1 MENMMPG
8 GKPKTKDGIIADKW
22 EKKLKYDIDT
32 RGFVD
37 DPEEARAAAESE
49 QTFRRIAAL
58 PGILPEDR
66 AYLIRLAVEKGE
78 KGAKHYREDMEDG
91 KQK

>member
-1 MENMMPG
+1 MENNTPLNR
-8 GKPKTKDGIIADKW
+8 PKTKNEITADRW
-22 EKKLKYDIDT
+22 EKQLKYDIDT
-32 RGFVD
+32 RGFVN

-66 AYLIRLAVEKGE
+66 DYLIRLAVRKGE
-78 KGAKHYREDMEDG
+78 KGAEHYREDMEDG
-91 KQK
+91 K